1 MDQETKI
8 KLLQQTSEAI
18 AQKYAEEMMQI
29 QDKHGGEFAGLVMA
43 NVSLNFLV
51 GVLSSVKEEG
61 RFDMMLAFAHALFQ
75 GLNNELAAQ
84 EVEDLMERIR
94 KGSNAKPH

>member
-29 QDKHGGEFAGLVMA
+29 QDKHGAEFAGLVMA
-43 NVSLNFLV
+43 NVSLNFLI

-84 EVEDLMERIR
+84 EVEDLIERIR